1 MKITKV
7 EKYGK
12 YYENLVDENERKRQ
26 KALIGSIAS
35 LGGATL
41 LAGLSANN
49 IINAGNA
56 DFLTVARDVVL
67 SLATAYSGLLVN
79 ASFTELTNREGKKK
93 DYQTLT
99 HCLKTNDGEM
109 MVEFLQSKYPGLY
122 TAIENNIKNQM
133 IEGKTR

>member
-26 KALIGSIAS
+26 KAQIASIAS

-41 LAGLSANN
+41 LAGLSATN
-49 IINAGNA
+49 IINTGNA
-56 DFLTVARDVVL
+56 DFLTVARDVIL
-67 SLATAYSGLLVN
+67 SLASAYSGLLVN
-79 ASFTELTNREGKKK
+79 ASFTELTTRENKKK
-93 DYQTLT
+93 DYQILT

-109 MVEFLQSKYPGLY
+109 MTQFLQTKYPGLY

-133 IEGKTR
+133 IEGMTK